1 MKGCFRERLAEM
13 IKAKGLSQKE
23 LAQLAGV
30 TEAAMSH
37 YVKGDRIPRAS
48 VLVRI
53 AEALGTTADYLM
65 NGNVP
70 GADTL
75 KNILD
80 RHARNR
86 HKEVIRLPHPECR
99 SRPFL
104 SGTAR
109 QKYAN
114 DEDCAFCF

>member
-1 MKGCFRERLAEM
+1 MKGSFGERLAEM

-23 LAQLAGV
+23 LAQLASV

-65 NGNVP
+65 NGNSSNSKEEVDQ
-70 GADTL
+70 ARRL
-75 KNILD
+75 I
-80 RHARNR
+80 ARNVNQMTR
-86 HKEVIRLPHPECR
+86 EEKMKIVAIL
-99 SRPFL
+99 L
-104 SGTAR
+104 G
-109 QKYAN
+109 
-114 DEDCAFCF
+114 ED